1 MNYKIKEMQEELK
14 PRYRARKN
22 GISNLSNEE
31 LLSLIIRCGTR
42 DKNVKNLSVEV
53 LQKVGDLSN
62 FLNID
67 INDLMKIKGIGEVNA
82 LSIMASIEMGKRV
95 LNYHKER
102 IKLINSK
109 VVYDYIKYEFL
120 GLKQEKV
127 LGIYLDNAKQL
138 IEYKELFLG
147 TVNGCL
153 IHPREVFKYAVRLSA
168 SSIILVHNHPSGNLN
183 PSKEDIR
190 VTEELI
196 EIGSKLNIPLIDHI
210 IVSDKGYLSIIAKE
224 K

>member
-1 MNYKIKEMQEELK
+1 M
-14 PRYRARKN
+14 
-22 GISNLSNEE
+22 
-31 LLSLIIRCGTR
+31 
-42 DKNVKNLSVEV
+42 
-53 LQKVGDLSN
+53 
-62 FLNID
+62 
-67 INDLMKIKGIGEVNA
+67 
-82 LSIMASIEMGKRV
+82 
-95 LNYHKER
+95 
-102 IKLINSK
+102 
-109 VVYDYIKYEFL
+109 
-120 GLKQEKV
+120 
-127 LGIYLDNAKQL
+127 
-138 IEYKELFLG
+138 
-147 TVNGCL
+147 

>member
-14 PRYRARKN
+14 PRYRAKN
-22 GISNLSNEE
+22 KGISNLSNEE
-31 LLSLIIRCGTR
+31 LLSLIIRCGTK

-53 LQKVGDLSN
+53 LQRVGDLNN

-67 INDLMKIKGIGEVNA
+67 INDLMQIKGIGEVNA

-210 IVSDKGYLSIIAKE
+210 IISDRGYLSIIAKE

>member
-14 PRYRARKN
+14 PRYRARKK
-22 GISNLSNEE
+22 GTSNLSNEE

-67 INDLMKIKGIGEVNA
+67 INDLMQIKGIGEVNA

-102 IKLINSK
+102 IKLISSK
-109 VVYDYIKYEFL
+109 VVYDYVKYEFL

>member
-14 PRYRARKN
+14 PRYRARKK

-67 INDLMKIKGIGEVNA
+67 INDLMQIKGIGEVNA

-102 IKLINSK
+102 IKLISSK

-127 LGIYLDNAKQL
+127 LSIYLDNAKQL

-153 IHPREVFKYAVRLSA
+153 IHPREVFKYAVILSA

-183 PSKEDIR
+183 PSKEDIK

-196 EIGSKLNIPLIDHI
+196 EVGSKLNIPLIDNI
-210 IVSDKGYLSIIAKE
+210 IVSDKGYLSIITKV

>member
-1 MNYKIKEMQEELK
+1 MQ
-14 PRYRARKN
+14 
-22 GISNLSNEE
+22 
-31 LLSLIIRCGTR
+31 
-42 DKNVKNLSVEV
+42 
-53 LQKVGDLSN
+53 
-62 FLNID
+62 
-67 INDLMKIKGIGEVNA
+67 IKGIGEVNA

-102 IKLINSK
+102 IKLISSK